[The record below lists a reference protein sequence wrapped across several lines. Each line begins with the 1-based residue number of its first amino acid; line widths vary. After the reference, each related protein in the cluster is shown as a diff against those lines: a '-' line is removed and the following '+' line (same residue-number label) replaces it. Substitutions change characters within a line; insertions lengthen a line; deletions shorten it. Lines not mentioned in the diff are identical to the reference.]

1 MHSNEDFMRE
11 ITSTPSHDYA
21 WIYYGTVMIAR
32 EGVYTFCS
40 TSDDGSML
48 IVDDKKLVDNDGLHG
63 AQQRCAATKL
73 STGKHTV
80 AVKGFQAG
88 GGAYQTATY
97 AGPDT
102 EGVARRMVSVATKP
116 PELPP
121 PSEWEMRIYK
131 TSFSPFEVGS
141 AVESVGSVGS
151 GSVGSESV
159 ERP

>member
-11 ITSTPSHDYA
+11 ITNTPSHDYA

-32 EGVYTFCS
+32 EDVYTVILCS

-48 IVDDKKLVDNDGLHG
+48 IVDDKKLVNNDGLHG
-63 AQQRCAATKL
+63 AQQRCAAMQL

-102 EGVARRMVSVATKP
+102 EGIARRMVSVVTKL

-131 TSFSPFEVGS
+131 TSVSPFEVGS
-141 AVESVGSVGS
+141 AVESVGS
-151 GSVGSESV
+151 ESV

>member
-21 WIYYGTVMIAR
+21 WTYYDTVMIAR
-32 EGVYTFCS
+32 EGVYTLCS
-40 TSDDGSML
+40 TSDDGSMLLL

-63 AQQRCAATKL
+63 AQQRCAATQL

-88 GGAYQTATY
+88 GAAHQTATY
-97 AGPDT
+97 AGSDT
-102 EGVARRMVSVATKP
+102 KGIARKMVSVAKKA

-141 AVESVGSVGS
+141 AVE
-151 GSVGSESV
+151 
-159 ERP
+159 

>member
-1 MHSNEDFMRE
+1 MYSNEDFMSE

-32 EGVYTFCS
+32 EGVYTLCS
-40 TSDDGSML
+40 TSDDE
-48 IVDDKKLVDNDGLHG
+48 
-63 AQQRCAATKL
+63 
-73 STGKHTV
+73 
-80 AVKGFQAG
+80 GFQAG

-102 EGVARRMVSVATKP
+102 EGIVRRMVSVATKAT
-116 PELPP
+116 ELPP

-141 AVESVGSVGS
+141 AVESVGA
-151 GSVGSESV
+151 ESV
-159 ERP
+159 ESGAATLSAIT